1 MRRACVSRSGH
12 CSLIFSLR
20 LMMIITS
27 EDMSYCFPI
36 RLRYLTQ
43 MAGDP
48 ARRQPRDGRWP
59 WPTAGVGAATQR
71 RNNVLRSRFG
81 EK

>member
-27 EDMSYCFPI
+27 EDMSYCFPHKFT
-36 RLRYLTQ
+36 LFNSD
-43 MAGDP
+43 GDP
-48 ARRQPRDGRWP
+48 GNPVMVVGRGPQRVLALPPREE
-59 WPTAGVGAATQR
+59 
-71 RNNVLRSRFG
+71 NVLRSRFG